1 MSESLLKTYLIG
13 DASIKDVMDLLQ
25 ALSTTRSLL
34 CVQMSSIE
42 EEIMKSSLNQIMNN
56 KVFFQHPDLM
66 LKLCVHE
73 TVMQVMMNWLKR
85 RQQQQDIVSELN
97 CEPANTTTSQSNNA
111 IVANSVLPLQTTT
124 SDDLPKEENTEIVVV
139 CCKFLSYFCR
149 TSRDNQRAMFEHLSY
164 LLDNSAMLLAR
175 PSLRGSCPLDVAC
188 SSLMDNNDL
197 SLALRESHL
206 EKIAIYLSRC
216 GLQANGELYAKGYP
230 DIGWDPV
237 EGERFLDFLKFCVW
251 VNGDSVEENSNLIVR
266 LLIRR
271 PECLGPALRGEG
283 GGLLKATVDGI
294 RMSLQIAATQDSQS
308 PIVLSSM
315 LDADTENSIDFLNNK

>member
-1 MSESLLKTYLIG
+1 MSESLLKTYLISNS
-13 DASIKDVMDLLQ
+13 SIKDVKDLLQ

-34 CVQMSSIE
+34 CVQMSSVE

-85 RQQQQDIVSELN
+85 RQQQHDMIAELM
-97 CEPANTTTSQSNNA
+97 SNND
-111 IVANSVLPLQTTT
+111 QTTVQNQ
-124 SDDLPKEENTEIVVV
+124 SSNIIASAVLASQFVDDMPKEENTELVVV

-206 EKIAIYLSRC
+206 EKISIYLSRC
-216 GLQANGELYAKGYP
+216 GLQMNGELYAKGYP

-283 GGLLKATVDGI
+283 GGLLKAIVDGI
-294 RMSLQIAATQDSQS
+294 RMSLQIATTQNSQS
-308 PIVLSSM
+308 PVVLSSI
-315 LDADTENSIDFLNNK
+315 LDAETENSIDFLNNK